1 MEECVGGVWGEV
13 SGRKEFEWFDG
24 CPSSCNRAARDP
36 ELAMNVT
43 IKLPDELVNE
53 ARHRAVARSQSL
65 SQWVAELMRTE
76 IARRHPDRKTLSD
89 RLGDPATAHRDFALP
104 DRKSEVE
111 RPVSFP

>member
-1 MEECVGGVWGEV
+1 
-13 SGRKEFEWFDG
+13 
-24 CPSSCNRAARDP
+24 
-36 ELAMNVT
+36 MNVT